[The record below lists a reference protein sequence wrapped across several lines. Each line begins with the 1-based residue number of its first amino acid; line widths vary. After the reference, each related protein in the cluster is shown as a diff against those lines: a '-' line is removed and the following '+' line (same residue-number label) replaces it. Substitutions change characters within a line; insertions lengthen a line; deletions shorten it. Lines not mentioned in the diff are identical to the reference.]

1 MSSSVDTTTTLIN
14 QIHTNRSFPSWY
26 YGAIPALSA
35 CKLWGAAGNDIVKRG
50 YDVKLFE
57 EVLYLL
63 VEEKPLLAKHLDHSL
78 AGNYRGH
85 RECHITSDWL
95 LIYKVDKDILTL
107 SLTRTGTHSDLFWS
121 SGYFS
126 AMQEPSPSYSYDLH
140 QSALVSLP

>member
-1 MSSSVDTTTTLIN
+1 M
-14 QIHTNRSFPSWY
+14 
-26 YGAIPALSA
+26 
-35 CKLWGAAGNDIVKRG
+35 VKRG

-107 SLTRTGTHSDLFWS
+107 SLTRTGTHSDLF
-121 SGYFS
+121 
-126 AMQEPSPSYSYDLH
+126 
-140 QSALVSLP
+140 